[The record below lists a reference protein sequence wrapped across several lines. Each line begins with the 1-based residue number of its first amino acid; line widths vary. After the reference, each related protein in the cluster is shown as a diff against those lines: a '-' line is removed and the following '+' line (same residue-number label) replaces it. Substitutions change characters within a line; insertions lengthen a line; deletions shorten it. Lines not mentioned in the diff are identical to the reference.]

1 MPSYEKNIDLLVRKL
16 EKNLSPQFL
25 DNLCQS
31 TGLIQRQRKYAG
43 HVLFWSV
50 LGGFCLGNAPEIAGM
65 LRAFNQDTGLQ
76 IQYNAFYKWLQKPG
90 FAALM
95 RQAYLHLSHH
105 LHTENP
111 FLQKWL
117 LGNFRDIF
125 IQDGSSF
132 ALNDLLKSLYPGR
145 FTHNCPAA
153 VELHVFHSLRSA
165 APQSVTLAPDSVSEY
180 QFMPTAKDADLADT
194 LSLFDRG
201 YGSIP
206 RLHLL
211 EEAGGFFICRMRT
224 NTNPCILSASP
235 SLETH
240 SGKLFQNV
248 PLKKKR
254 DYEFSVR
261 FENHEHIF
269 RHLRLIALWN
279 PASKKHVLLLTNTD
293 QAVLDLT
300 AIGRLYRLRWQ
311 IELLFKELKSH
322 TELRKFLTANEHIA
336 EGFIWAALCALIIR
350 RFLLASAQSL
360 SGKKLSFHKAAISAR
375 CFIPQFIACALSRFE
390 NLRECLE
397 QIFAFLTQNMFFSN
411 PRRPCALQRAGLIL

>member
-1 MPSYEKNIDLLVRKL
+1 MPSYEKNIDSIVRKL

-65 LRAFNQDTGLQ
+65 LRAFNQDTGLD
-76 IQYNAFYKWLQKPG
+76 IQYNAFYKRLQKPG
-90 FAALM
+90 FAVLM
-95 RQAYLHLSHH
+95 KQACHHLLNH
-105 LHTENP
+105 LHTDNP
-111 FLQKWL
+111 FLQPWL

-132 ALNDLLKSLYPGR
+132 ALNDLLQDLYPGR
-145 FTHNCPAA
+145 FTHNAPAA
-153 VELHVFHSLRSA
+153 VELHVFHSLRNA
-165 APQSVTLAPDSVSEY
+165 VPQSVTLAPDSVSEY
-180 QFMPTAKDADLADT
+180 QFMPTAENIDLANT

-206 RLHLL
+206 RLHLI

-224 NTNPCILSASP
+224 NTNPRILSAS
-235 SLETH
+235 SSSETD
-240 SGKLFQNV
+240 SRKLFQNV
-248 PLKKKR
+248 SLKKKR
-254 DYEFSVR
+254 DYEFLVR

-269 RHLRLIALWN
+269 KHLRLIALWN

-293 QAVLDLT
+293 QAVLDLA

-336 EGFIWAALCALIIR
+336 EGFIWAAFCALIIR

-360 SGKKLSFHKAAISAR
+360 SGRKLSFHKAAISAR
-375 CFIPQFIACALSRFE
+375 SFIPQFITCALSQFE
-390 NLRECLE
+390 KLRQCLKK
-397 QIFAFLTQNMFFSN
+397 IFAFLTQNMFFSN
-411 PRRPCALQRAGLIL
+411 SRRPCALQRAGLIL